1 MKTTEIFPGSSRL
14 VEGDFPCASMLLTGP
29 SGIGKTIFS
38 KQFIFS
44 GLLKGESCIYIS
56 TEESPKAICES
67 MKTFGFDVEPFA
79 SKNTFRVVDC
89 YSWKLEEASG
99 SKYAVKNPSDLLS
112 VLKAIDDARD
122 GFRNIRLVFDS
133 ITGLTS
139 ICKHNLQEVV
149 RFLQII
155 VAKIRAANGNAIF
168 IVVPEAHD
176 PQLISHFR
184 LIFDG
189 ILEMKEDESGK
200 QIERLFRIFSLRG
213 ASHKTTWTPFE
224 ITDSGIVL
232 RKENQLRCE
241 MCSRL
246 IEWEPQVELIA
257 GERHVFDKPECAS
270 TYKKLKDVYGESFH

>member
-1 MKTTEIFPGSSRL
+1 MKPTEIFPGSSRL
-14 VEGDFPCASMLLTGP
+14 VEGNFPCASMLLMGP
-29 SGIGKTIFS
+29 SGIGKTVFS
-38 KQFIFS
+38 KQFIYN
-44 GLLKGESCIYIS
+44 GLLKGEPCIYIS
-56 TEESPKAICES
+56 TEESPKEVCES
-67 MKTFGFDVEPFA
+67 MKTFGFDVEPFV
-79 SKNTFRVVDC
+79 SQDKFRVVDC
-89 YSWKLEEASG
+89 YSWKLEDVSG
-99 SKYAVKNPSDLLS
+99 RKYTVKNPSDLLS
-112 VLKAIDDARD
+112 VLKSIDDARD
-122 GFRNIRLVFDS
+122 DFRNIRLVFDS
-133 ITGLTS
+133 VTGLTS
-139 ICKHNLQEVV
+139 ICEHNLQEVI

-155 VAKIRAANGNAIF
+155 VAKIRAANGSAIF

-184 LIFDG
+184 LVFDG

-232 RKENQLRCE
+232 RRENQLRCE

-270 TYKKLKDVYGESFH
+270 TYKKLKDVYGENFH